1 MRFVWFVT
9 AARVANPSLRCKM
22 GCDSLIILK
31 TLAAAVV
38 FSVAALKSVTTE
50 ERHAGKRNQKKKIA
64 IGIPSNH
71 N

>member
-22 GCDSLIILK
+22 GCDFLK
-31 TLAAAVV
+31 LFAAAVV